1 MARSPG
7 LPALLVERALR
18 PSTARVY
25 DRVWLDSSRRFG
37 RAHRLYERNGFT
49 RVASLDNDWEDDIYE
64 KIIALQSPG

>member
-37 RAHRLYERNGFT
+37 RAHKLYERNGFT
-49 RVASLDNDWEDDIYE
+49 LVERVDNDWEDNIYA
-64 KIIALQSPG
+64 KRLV